1 MKLDNTF
8 HVGLPVDRTWALL
21 TDLPKV
27 APCLPGAHLDEVVD
41 GEYRGGL
48 SGKIGPVTAK
58 YQGSA
63 RFLELDEVARRAVIA
78 ARGRE
83 ERGSGSATAT
93 VTASLT
99 PDAGGTTVTVVT
111 DLTISGR
118 AAQFG
123 RSLLGEVSAS
133 LIGEFVRR
141 LETMIHGEHGA
152 PEVPAAPATD
162 NTLDVTE
169 TVVVPLLRRFA
180 VPAVAALAGTVLG
193 VLLGRRSALHC
204 GR

>member
-1 MKLDNTF
+1 MRRVDPV
-8 HVGLPVDRTWALL
+8 HVVGGSGHP

-27 APCLPGAHLDEVVD
+27 VPCLPGAHLDEVVD

-48 SGKIGPVTAK
+48 SGEIGPITAK

-123 RSLLGEVSAS
+123 RGLLGEVSAS

-141 LETMIHGEHGA
+141 LETMVHCEQPA
-152 PEVPAAPATD
+152 PEVPAAPVSE
-162 NTLDVTE
+162 NTLDVTA

-180 VPAVAALAGTVLG
+180 VPAIAALAGTVVG